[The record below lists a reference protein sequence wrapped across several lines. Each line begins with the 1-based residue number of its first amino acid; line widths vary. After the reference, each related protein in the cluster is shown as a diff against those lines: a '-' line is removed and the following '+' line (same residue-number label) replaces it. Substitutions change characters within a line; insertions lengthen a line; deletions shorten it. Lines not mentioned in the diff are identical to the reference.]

1 MTNNTTGNSLNR
13 LRYTLYTPI
22 YDLLISKLFRTHRKA
37 SIDLLEPQSG
47 EKVLLVGAGTG
58 LDLDFL
64 TRQDLN
70 ITAGDITPS
79 MVRKLKHRANKLGIH
94 GNFVMMDG
102 QQLSFKDNTF
112 DKIILH
118 LIVAV
123 IPDPVACLQEAER
136 VLRPGGKIVIF
147 DKFIA
152 PGSRP
157 SLLRRLANRVT
168 SILFS
173 DITRDIDA
181 LVRHTDLTKTVDQ
194 PAAFGGNFR
203 IILLE
208 KKKTGTEKLIM
219 QNQ

>member
-1 MTNNTTGNSLNR
+1 MANNTIGNKLNR

-22 YDLLISKLFRTHRKA
+22 YDLLIGKLFRTHRKA
-37 SIDLLEPQSG
+37 SIDLLQPKSG
-47 EKVLLVGAGTG
+47 EEVLLVGAGTG

-64 TRQDLN
+64 TASDLN

-79 MVRKLKHRANKLGIH
+79 MVRKLKHRAKALGIN
-94 GNFVMMDG
+94 GNFSIMDG
-102 QQLSFKDNTF
+102 QRLPFEDNRF

-123 IPDPVACLQEAER
+123 IPDPVACLHEAER

-157 SLLRRLANRVT
+157 SLLRRLANRFT
-168 SILFS
+168 SFLFS

-181 LVRHTDLTKTVDQ
+181 LVQHTDLVKTMDQ

-203 IILLE
+203 IVLL
-208 KKKTGTEKLIM
+208 KKK
-219 QNQ
+219 